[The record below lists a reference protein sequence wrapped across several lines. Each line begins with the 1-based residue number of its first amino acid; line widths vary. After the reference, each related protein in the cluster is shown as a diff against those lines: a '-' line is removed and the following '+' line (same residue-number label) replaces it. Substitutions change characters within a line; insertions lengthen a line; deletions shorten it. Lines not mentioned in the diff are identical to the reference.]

1 MNMTIQ
7 SVGTSLPLQGS
18 SEAPLAPAVVREKK
32 ETPPVQDEVSLK
44 PSVSQ
49 EQLKAAVENV
59 QEYIKPYN
67 NSLQFSV
74 SDETEQVVIKVVDRT
89 TKELIRQIP
98 SEEML
103 AIAKALDSLKGLFVK
118 QQV

>member
-7 SVGTSLPLQGS
+7 SVGTSLPIQGS
-18 SEAPLAPAVVREKK
+18 SESLLAPAALREKK
-32 ETPPVQDEVSLK
+32 DSPLVQGEVPVKQ
-44 PSVSQ
+44 PVSQ
-49 EQLKAAVENV
+49 EELKTAVQSV
-59 QEYIKPYN
+59 KEYIKPFN
-67 NSLQFSV
+67 NNLEFSV
-74 SDETEQVVIKVVDRT
+74 SDETEQVVIKVVDST

-118 QQV
+118 QQA

>member
-1 MNMTIQ
+1 MNMAIQTI
-7 SVGTSLPLQGS
+7 GTSLPLQGS
-18 SEAPLAPAVVREKK
+18 SETQLAPAVVRERR
-32 ETPPVQDEVSLK
+32 ETPPVQDEVSPN

-49 EQLKAAVENV
+49 EQLKTAVQNV
-59 QEYIKPYN
+59 QEYIRSFN
-67 NSLQFSV
+67 NSLEFSV

-103 AIAKALDSLKGLFVK
+103 VIAKALDSLKGLFVK